1 MTNQDI
7 ETFFAVL
14 DHGTM
19 TAAAEALF
27 ITQPS
32 LSARLRALEDEVGAP
47 LFHRGKG
54 LRRITLTDAGQ
65 HFLPLAR
72 RWQNLLA
79 ETQTFAAAEKREF
92 LHVIAAYTANQYILP
107 PVYQRFLER
116 ELPVNL
122 WVESMRTDQAVS
134 AVARGD
140 ADMAI
145 VDGSL
150 HYDLQIEAKP
160 LFREGF
166 FLVVPKTVALTEPVE
181 ATTLHVQDEILI
193 YGQPEIL
200 QWHDYWFGVDA
211 RPLLYADTPQ
221 LAETLPA
228 CGKRWSIIPAGA
240 TEPYLR
246 MFSKWRASHGID
258 GADSTDRDASVP
270 PDRHITRTKRRIGMA
285 QLYFKYGAMGSSK
298 TANALMARFNY
309 EERGQE
315 TLLVKPRLD
324 TRDGDHM
331 VYSRIGLK
339 HPCIYFDEMRA
350 MPEDELKKYACIII
364 DEAQFLTKEEV
375 FYLVHLVDDCNIPVI
390 CYGLRADFK
399 GDLFPGS
406 YHLLVLAD
414 KLEEV
419 KTICWCGKKAAFN
432 ARFDDTGHVVKEGAQ
447 VVLGANDKYIGLCR
461 RHWMAGDLG
470 PDFDIHKV

>member
-1 MTNQDI
+1 MDHKDI
-7 ETFFAVL
+7 TIFLELVRCRNISKTAENLYLSQSAV
-14 DHGTM
+14 
-19 TAAAEALF
+19 
-27 ITQPS
+27 S
-32 LSARLRALEDEVGAP
+32 SRLKALEDQVGAP

-54 LRRITLTDAGQ
+54 QRRITLTDAGQ

-72 RWQNLLA
+72 RWQNLLS

-145 VDGSL
+145 VDGGL

-200 QWHDYWFGVDA
+200 QWHDYWYGVDA
-211 RPLLYADTPQ
+211 RPLLYTDTPQ

-246 MFSKWRASHGID
+246 MFSNVQVLRLAHPPAERTFYLVTPKGRALS
-258 GADSTDRDASVP
+258 AA
-270 PDRHITRTKRRIGMA
+270 A
-285 QLYFKYGAMGSSK
+285 
-298 TANALMARFNY
+298 
-309 EERGQE
+309 E
-315 TLLVKPRLD
+315 TLL
-324 TRDGDHM
+324 
-331 VYSRIGLK
+331 
-339 HPCIYFDEMRA
+339 
-350 MPEDELKKYACIII
+350 ED
-364 DEAQFLTKEEV
+364 
-375 FYLVHLVDDCNIPVI
+375 
-390 CYGLRADFK
+390 LRVQIQ
-399 GDLFPGS
+399 DL
-406 YHLLVLAD
+406 
-414 KLEEV
+414 
-419 KTICWCGKKAAFN
+419 
-432 ARFDDTGHVVKEGAQ
+432 EGITW
-447 VVLGANDKYIGLCR
+447 Y
-461 RHWMAGDLG
+461 
-470 PDFDIHKV
+470 

>member
-19 TAAAEALF
+19 TAAAEALY

-32 LSARLRALEDEVGAP
+32 LSARLKSLEDQVGAP
-47 LFHRGKG
+47 LFHHGKG
-54 LRRITLTDAGQ
+54 QRRITLTDAGQ

-72 RWQNLLA
+72 RWQNLLS

-145 VDGSL
+145 VDGAL

-200 QWHDYWFGVDA
+200 QWHNYWYGVDA
-211 RPLLYADTPQ
+211 RPLLYTDTPQ

-240 TEPYLR
+240 AHLLPGHTQGPRPLR
-246 MFSKWRASHGID
+246 RRGDTAGGPA
-258 GADSTDRDASVP
+258 GADTGP
-270 PDRHITRTKRRIGMA
+270 GGH
-285 QLYFKYGAMGSSK
+285 
-298 TANALMARFNY
+298 
-309 EERGQE
+309 
-315 TLLVKPRLD
+315 
-324 TRDGDHM
+324 
-331 VYSRIGLK
+331 
-339 HPCIYFDEMRA
+339 
-350 MPEDELKKYACIII
+350 
-364 DEAQFLTKEEV
+364 
-375 FYLVHLVDDCNIPVI
+375 HLVLSSERDTPFGVS
-390 CYGLRADFK
+390 L
-399 GDLFPGS
+399 S
-406 YHLLVLAD
+406 VVLCRI
-414 KLEEV
+414 LSL
-419 KTICWCGKKAAFN
+419 
-432 ARFDDTGHVVKEGAQ
+432 HVVWRPFTSIF
-447 VVLGANDKYIGLCR
+447 V
-461 RHWMAGDLG
+461 
-470 PDFDIHKV
+470 F

>member
-19 TAAAEALF
+19 TAAADALF

-32 LSARLRALEDEVGAP
+32 LSARLRALEEEVGAP

-54 LRRITLTDAGQ
+54 QRRITLTDAGQ

-107 PVYQRFLER
+107 AVYQRFLER

-122 WVESMRTDQAVS
+122 WAESMRTDQAVS

-145 VDGSL
+145 VDGGL

-160 LFREGF
+160 LFREAF
-166 FLVVPKTVALTEPVE
+166 FLAVPQNMILPEPVE
-181 ATTLHVQDEILI
+181 ATALRVQDEILV

-211 RPLLYADTPQ
+211 RPLMYTDTPQ
-221 LAETLPA
+221 LAERLPF
-228 CGKRWSIIPAGA
+228 CGKRWSIITAGSVEYSLESYKVNIYRLAHPPAER
-240 TEPYLR
+240 TFYLVTP
-246 MFSKWRASHGID
+246 KGRALS
-258 GADSTDRDASVP
+258 AS
-270 PDRHITRTKRRIGMA
+270 A
-285 QLYFKYGAMGSSK
+285 
-298 TANALMARFNY
+298 
-309 EERGQE
+309 E
-315 TLLVKPRLD
+315 TLLEDLRTHVQ
-324 TRDGDHM
+324 TVDGITW
-331 VYSRIGLK
+331 Y
-339 HPCIYFDEMRA
+339 
-350 MPEDELKKYACIII
+350 
-364 DEAQFLTKEEV
+364 
-375 FYLVHLVDDCNIPVI
+375 
-390 CYGLRADFK
+390 
-399 GDLFPGS
+399 
-406 YHLLVLAD
+406 
-414 KLEEV
+414 
-419 KTICWCGKKAAFN
+419 
-432 ARFDDTGHVVKEGAQ
+432 
-447 VVLGANDKYIGLCR
+447 
-461 RHWMAGDLG
+461 
-470 PDFDIHKV
+470 

>member
-72 RWQNLLA
+72 RWQNLLS

-145 VDGSL
+145 VDGAL

-181 ATTLHVQDEILI
+181 ATTMHVQDEILI

-200 QWHDYWFGVDA
+200 QWHDYWYGVDA
-211 RPLLYADTPQ
+211 RPLLYTDTPQ

-240 TEPYLR
+240 TALSADVQQR
-246 MFSKWRASHGID
+246 TGAASGAPAG
-258 GADSTDRDASVP
+258 GADVLSGHAQGTRPVRRGGDAAGRP
-270 PDRHITRTKRRIGMA
+270 ADA
-285 QLYFKYGAMGSSK
+285 D
-298 TANALMARFNY
+298 TAC
-309 EERGQE
+309 G
-315 TLLVKPRLD
+315 
-324 TRDGDHM
+324 GHHM
-331 VYSRIGLK
+331 VLTELTAQTGTLPSR
-339 HPCIYFDEMRA
+339 R
-350 MPEDELKKYACIII
+350 
-364 DEAQFLTKEEV
+364 T
-375 FYLVHLVDDCNIPVI
+375 
-390 CYGLRADFK
+390 
-399 GDLFPGS
+399 
-406 YHLLVLAD
+406 
-414 KLEEV
+414 
-419 KTICWCGKKAAFN
+419 
-432 ARFDDTGHVVKEGAQ
+432 
-447 VVLGANDKYIGLCR
+447 
-461 RHWMAGDLG
+461 
-470 PDFDIHKV
+470 DI

>member
-19 TAAAEALF
+19 TAAAEALY

-32 LSARLRALEDEVGAP
+32 LSARLKALEDQVGAP

-54 LRRITLTDAGQ
+54 QRRITLTDAGQ

-72 RWQNLLA
+72 RWQNLLS

-145 VDGSL
+145 VDGGL

-193 YGQPEIL
+193 YGQPEIQ

-211 RPLLYADTPQ
+211 RPLLYTDTPQ

-246 MFSKWRASHGID
+246 MFS
-258 GADSTDRDASVP
+258 
-270 PDRHITRTKRRIGMA
+270 
-285 QLYFKYGAMGSSK
+285 
-298 TANALMARFNY
+298 N
-309 EERGQE
+309 
-315 TLLVKPRLD
+315 
-324 TRDGDHM
+324 
-331 VYSRIGLK
+331 
-339 HPCIYFDEMRA
+339 
-350 MPEDELKKYACIII
+350 
-364 DEAQFLTKEEV
+364 
-375 FYLVHLVDDCNIPVI
+375 VHRPV
-390 CYGLRADFK
+390 
-399 GDLFPGS
+399 
-406 YHLLVLAD
+406 
-414 KLEEV
+414 
-419 KTICWCGKKAAFN
+419 
-432 ARFDDTGHVVKEGAQ
+432 
-447 VVLGANDKYIGLCR
+447 
-461 RHWMAGDLG
+461 
-470 PDFDIHKV
+470 

>member
-1 MTNQDI
+1 MDHKDI
-7 ETFFAVL
+7 TIFLELVRCRNISKTAENLYLSQSAV
-14 DHGTM
+14 
-19 TAAAEALF
+19 
-27 ITQPS
+27 S
-32 LSARLRALEDEVGAP
+32 SRLKALEDQVGAP

-54 LRRITLTDAGQ
+54 QRRITLTDAGQ

-72 RWQNLLA
+72 RWQNLLS

-145 VDGSL
+145 VDGAL

-166 FLVVPKTVALTEPVE
+166 FLVVPRTVALTEPVE

-193 YGQPEIL
+193 YGQPEIQ

-246 MFSKWRASHGID
+246 MFSNVQVLRLAHPPAERTFYLVTPKGRALS
-258 GADSTDRDASVP
+258 AA
-270 PDRHITRTKRRIGMA
+270 A
-285 QLYFKYGAMGSSK
+285 
-298 TANALMARFNY
+298 
-309 EERGQE
+309 E
-315 TLLVKPRLD
+315 TLL
-324 TRDGDHM
+324 
-331 VYSRIGLK
+331 
-339 HPCIYFDEMRA
+339 
-350 MPEDELKKYACIII
+350 ED
-364 DEAQFLTKEEV
+364 
-375 FYLVHLVDDCNIPVI
+375 
-390 CYGLRADFK
+390 LRVQIQ
-399 GDLFPGS
+399 DL
-406 YHLLVLAD
+406 
-414 KLEEV
+414 
-419 KTICWCGKKAAFN
+419 
-432 ARFDDTGHVVKEGAQ
+432 EGITW
-447 VVLGANDKYIGLCR
+447 Y
-461 RHWMAGDLG
+461 
-470 PDFDIHKV
+470 

>member
-32 LSARLRALEDEVGAP
+32 LSARLKALEDEVGAP

-54 LRRITLTDAGQ
+54 QRRITLTDAGQ

-145 VDGSL
+145 VDGGL

-166 FLVVPKTVALTEPVE
+166 FLVLPKTVALHEPVE
-181 ATTLHVQDEILI
+181 ATALHVQDEILI
-193 YGQPEIL
+193 YGQPEIQ

-228 CGKRWSIIPAGA
+228 VPAHVQQRTGTAPGPSSGGADVLSGHAQGPRTVRRSRDPAGGPAGA
-240 TEPYLR
+240 DPGR
-246 MFSKWRASHGID
+246 G
-258 GADSTDRDASVP
+258 
-270 PDRHITRTKRRIGMA
+270 RH
-285 QLYFKYGAMGSSK
+285 
-298 TANALMARFNY
+298 
-309 EERGQE
+309 
-315 TLLVKPRLD
+315 
-324 TRDGDHM
+324 
-331 VYSRIGLK
+331 
-339 HPCIYFDEMRA
+339 
-350 MPEDELKKYACIII
+350 
-364 DEAQFLTKEEV
+364 
-375 FYLVHLVDDCNIPVI
+375 HLVLSAKPYPRPSAGGMCVI
-390 CYGLRADFK
+390 SSPA
-399 GDLFPGS
+399 FPASG
-406 YHLLVLAD
+406 
-414 KLEEV
+414 
-419 KTICWCGKKAAFN
+419 
-432 ARFDDTGHVVKEGAQ
+432 
-447 VVLGANDKYIGLCR
+447 
-461 RHWMAGDLG
+461 
-470 PDFDIHKV
+470 